1 MQRGFTFYTQFIALF
16 LLLSLSVSVTF
27 GQKNPAQTKTP
38 TCSGAWTGNI
48 TFTRTNSITDT
59 KVTPRVSGRG
69 KDTRKMEMKHDYKAT
84 VAVIES
90 PERNGSSIGK
100 ASINSNYT
108 MTETTKA
115 EEENSCDRGKTFKL
129 MTGNFTSQTG
139 LSGNGTGEANVS
151 IGVNSDG
158 TYSVGVGLPQIPG
171 KTTGSESGTYSG
183 QCSTK
188 EGYNRTMPSTPT
200 NVQGASFRSNGTH
213 RVDPANPNKLSGS
226 YAETALG
233 VTNTITWSLQRC
245 GGELSITDLKF
256 ADMKFPNWNDWQEVD
271 QYKGTTDG
279 NFVKITA
286 KVLNTSPETKY
297 AELSFKETFKGDKWD
312 GARPDMP
319 LKKDFVSFK
328 VDAGEEREIEFVWDS
343 SGYAWYDDG
352 RPRLVERIKAE
363 IWKENKLV
371 DSMTKNLKV
380 APKPVVLV
388 HGLWDNWRRFEVWQN
403 IFTTVHSYDW
413 KAFPVGEKPEKGVMD
428 MGEFGTLKPGKS
440 LTENAAAL
448 KSYISYAQQDRN
460 AWHVDIVA
468 HSTGGL
474 VARNYVSQLMPEPLE
489 DGRPQVSHLLLLGTP
504 NTGSTCAD
512 MMYIVTGNQP
522 LYYATRLFAVEFN
535 RVNSTRKGVR
545 FSALAG
551 NPMPFMCNAVT
562 PNDTFVS
569 VASAHWTIKDTA
581 TTPYTHEELT
591 GDKGLAHF
599 VNDRPTKGIPIF
611 TDFVK
616 PRLAIG
622 PRGDHN
628 PDVSDLLDKRSGQN
642 YQPNGDAFLLNSTR
656 GPNVPNMDSIENLP
670 ENDKPKVDFSKSVKL
685 APKQI
690 VEIEIRVEAAQ
701 NFGLTFMADSQISA
715 TLFDEKGAIVGK
727 NLAKTREANV
737 WFRSIFYD
745 KPTVKATWKLKLE
758 NTSDKEFEMILATWK
773 N

>member
-1 MQRGFTFYTQFIALF
+1 MVL
-16 LLLSLSVSVTF
+16 
-27 GQKNPAQTKTP
+27 GQKKPVQAKAPA
-38 TCSGAWTGNI
+38 TCSGAWTGSI
-48 TFTRTNSITDT
+48 TFSRTQLVTDT
-59 KVTPRVSGRG
+59 QVTPRVSGRG
-69 KDTRKMEMKHDYKAT
+69 KDTKKMEMKLDYKAS

-108 MTETTKA
+108 ITETTKA
-115 EEENSCDRGKTFKL
+115 EEENSCDKGKSFRT
-129 MTGNFTSQTG
+129 MTGNFTSQSG
-139 LSGNGTGEANVS
+139 ISGSGNGEANVT

-158 TYSVGVGLPQIPG
+158 TYTVGVGVPQIPG
-171 KTTGSESGTYSG
+171 KTTGLETGTYSG

-188 EGYNRTMPSTPT
+188 EGFNRTMPSTPT

-226 YAETALG
+226 HSETALG
-233 VTNTITWSLQRC
+233 ITNTITWSLQKC
-245 GGELSITDLKF
+245 GGELRLSDLKF
-256 ADMKFPNWNDWQEVD
+256 EDMKFPNWNDWQEISE
-271 QYKGTTDG
+271 QKGTIDG
-279 NFVKITA
+279 NLVKITA
-286 KVLNTSPETKY
+286 KVLNTSGETKY
-297 AELSFKETFKGDKWD
+297 ADLSFKETFKGDKWD

-319 LKKDFVSFK
+319 LKSDFVSFK
-328 VDAGEEREIEFVWDS
+328 VEPGEEREIEFVWDS

-403 IFTTVHSYDW
+403 ILTIMHSYDW
-413 KAFPVGEKPEKGVMD
+413 KAFPVGEKPEHGVMD
-428 MGEFGTLKPGKS
+428 MGEFGSPKPGKT

-460 AWHVDIVA
+460 AWHVDILA

-474 VARNYVSQLMPEPLE
+474 VARNYVSQLMPEPSQ

-581 TTPYTHEELT
+581 VIPYTHEELT

-628 PDVSDLLDKRSGQN
+628 PDFSDLLDKKAGQN
-642 YQPNGDAFLLNSTR
+642 YQQNTGVMFMKASFGSEPRAVATGLNSAA
-656 GPNVPNMDSIENLP
+656 
-670 ENDKPKVDFSKSVKL
+670 DFRPDFAKRVKL
-685 APKQI
+685 AAKQSI
-690 VEIEIRVEAAQ
+690 EVEISIEQAQ
-701 NFGLTFMADSQISA
+701 NFGLTFMANAQISA
-715 TLFDEKGAIVGK
+715 TLFNDKGEVVGK
-727 NLAKTREANV
+727 NLTKTREANAR
-737 WFRSIFYD
+737 FRSIFYD
-745 KPTVKATWKLKLE
+745 KPTTKTTWKLKLE
-758 NTSDKEFEMILATWK
+758 NTSDKEFEAVLATWK
-773 N
+773 DAMK